1 MKGASFIVETGFG
14 RQVVGMRG
22 SFVTLSFGLF
32 ALGGGA
38 FPDIAMARETEPA
51 ESANCV
57 DPKHRHVVVRPLTES
72 LPIRKSEKLRVRRIL
87 M

>member
-1 MKGASFIVETGFG
+1 
-14 RQVVGMRG
+14 MRG
-22 SFVTLSFGLF
+22 SIFTLGFGFV
-32 ALGGGA
+32 ALGA
-38 FPDIAMARETEPA
+38 AVIPDTAMARESDQA
-51 ESANCV
+51 ETAICT